1 MVRKTAVLGLCA
13 ALAILLGYVES
24 LIPLLPGV
32 YGIKLGLSNL
42 MIVFM
47 LYLYGMKEALL
58 VSVIRVAVIGFL
70 FGNLFSI
77 LFSLAGAAA
86 SLAVMG
92 PVRMIRGMGVIGTS
106 LAGGVAHN
114 MAQMAVAMF
123 VVTSFYLI
131 YYLPVLMV
139 SGVITGI
146 LIGIVS
152 REMIKRMGPLLL
164 KEKRKKV

>member
-1 MVRKTAVLGLCA
+1 MNRKTAVLGLCA

-24 LIPLLPGV
+24 LIPLFPGV

-42 MIVFM
+42 VIVFM

-58 VSVIRVAVIGFL
+58 VSVIRIVVIGFL

-77 LFSLAGAAA
+77 LFSLAGALF

-92 PVRMIRGMGVIGTS
+92 LVRKVKGMSVIGVS

-114 MAQMAVAMF
+114 MAQMVVAVF
-123 VVTSFYLI
+123 LVSSFYLI

-139 SGVITGI
+139 SGVVTGI

-152 REMIKRMGPLLL
+152 REMIRRIGPLLL
-164 KEKRKKV
+164 KEKGKKR